1 MTSLSPPA
9 ALVPG
14 PADASAS
21 LGRDVGPA
29 ACVKPTAP
37 RADIRM
43 SAFERLARTLI
54 LWHHRSRSRA
64 ALKRLDDRLLH
75 DIGLDR
81 DTARRVAAKRFW
93 QD

>member
-9 ALVPG
+9 ALV
-14 PADASAS
+14 ASAADS
-21 LGRDVGPA
+21 CASVGRDVGTA
-29 ACVKPTAP
+29 ARIEPEAP

-81 DTARRVAAKRFW
+81 DTARRVATKRFW